1 MNVVDFVKTFAQL
14 SADDQQAVRSQI
26 LSTGSEPGCCSGAMK
41 EHLSGMMQ
49 KMEASEDPMAMCQ
62 EMMRMCME
70 KMTTSASSG
79 CSPT

>member
-1 MNVVDFVKTFAQL
+1 MKAEDFVTIFAQL

-41 EHLSGMMQ
+41 EHLFGMMQ
-49 KMEASEDPMAMCQ
+49 KMEASEDPMALCQ
-62 EMMRMCME
+62 EMVRMCKE
-70 KMTTSASSG
+70 KMTTSAPSG

>member
-1 MNVVDFVKTFAQL
+1 MKAEDFLRAFAEM
-14 SADDQQAVRSQI
+14 SADDQQAVRSRI
-26 LSTGSEPGCCSGAMK
+26 LSSGSEESCCSGAMK
-41 EHLSGMMQ
+41 EHVTGMMK

-79 CSPT
+79 CSPD

>member
-1 MNVVDFVKTFAQL
+1 MDAADFVRTFAQL

-26 LSTGSEPGCCSGAMK
+26 LGSGSEPGCCSGAMQ

-62 EMMRMCME
+62 EMLRMCME
-70 KMTTSASSG
+70 RMTTSASSG